1 MCGTVI
7 RIRFHS
13 WKHMLLMK
21 INCKMNWF
29 LGWNLTWMCS
39 CQVLWDSLIWIF
51 INGEFFFHLN
61 LMGAE
66 AVFKVSWPI
75 AGEHNCT
82 NWHVS
87 FYNMT
92 TKCTFAYTAVQRKHY
107 KFSQNKDLLWQV
119 GLTHIQ
125 LQFAFEGQ
133 YNSLA
138 LHFLH

>member
-1 MCGTVI
+1 METHASHENKLQNELVFGVKSDLNVFLSGFVRFTYLDFYKW
-7 RIRFHS
+7 RI
-13 WKHMLLMK
+13 
-21 INCKMNWF
+21 
-29 LGWNLTWMCS
+29 
-39 CQVLWDSLIWIF
+39 
-51 INGEFFFHLN
+51 FFHLN

-107 KFSQNKDLLWQV
+107 KFSQNKGLLWQV